1 MRVGKI
7 KHIAF
12 IGWSIFTKGLFLLMS
27 LAFAGSIHFK
37 KSSHSAGSFSGNLI
51 SLCSLSII
59 PELSM
64 ASSTGEAAAKMIP
77 LHSNS
82 LADSSFPTTTFTSGF
97 WLRTPNPSLEVL
109 ASGHYMIFSGTVLV
123 LKVERRMTLRHLTSK
138 RIPPRGYELNSTF
151 HLS

>member
-1 MRVGKI
+1 MVR
-7 KHIAF
+7 
-12 IGWSIFTKGLFLLMS
+12 
-27 LAFAGSIHFK
+27 IHVD
-37 KSSHSAGSFSGNLI
+37 HSMWRMHVDLSTGNLI